1 MSQKPQIRILK
12 RGRQADAPEPAA
24 APAARERDSRR
35 GARAV
40 AENVSS
46 WVEELR
52 ERRTADAGRT
62 FASLF
67 AESASPL
74 NSPARG

>member
-1 MSQKPQIRILK
+1 MSQKPQIRIVK
-12 RGRQADAPEPAA
+12 RGRQNEAEKTPAIV
-24 APAARERDSRR
+24 EKDSRR

-46 WVEELR
+46 WVEEFR
-52 ERRTADAGRT
+52 ERSAADAGRT

-67 AESASPL
+67 AERAQSL
-74 NSPARG
+74 NSPA

>member
-12 RGRQADAPEPAA
+12 RGRQADAPKPAETR
-24 APAARERDSRR
+24 AAREKDSRR

-46 WVEELR
+46 WVEECR
-52 ERRTADAGRT
+52 ERRAADAGRT

-67 AESASPL
+67 AERAATL
-74 NSPARG
+74 NSPA

>member
-1 MSQKPQIRILK
+1 MSHKPQIRIVK
-12 RGRQADAPEPAA
+12 RDQQGGPEKAAGKTRAA
-24 APAARERDSRR
+24 AAEDSRR

-46 WVEELR
+46 WVEEFK
-52 ERRTADAGRT
+52 ERSSAETRRT

-67 AESASPL
+67 AERAKSV
-74 NSPARG
+74 NTPA

>member
-1 MSQKPQIRILK
+1 MSPQLHIRIVK
-12 RGRQADAPEPAA
+12 RAAEKAAESRTRPPKDA
-24 APAARERDSRR
+24 RS

-46 WVEELR
+46 WVEDFR
-52 ERRTADAGRT
+52 EQRSADSRRT

-67 AESASPL
+67 NDAQSD
-74 NSPARG
+74 

>member
-1 MSQKPQIRILK
+1 MSHKPQIKIVK
-12 RGRQADAPEPAA
+12 RDRQADAP
-24 APAARERDSRR
+24 APSESRAARDARR

-46 WVEELR
+46 WVEELH
-52 ERRTADAGRT
+52 ERRAADAGRT

-67 AESASPL
+67 ADRAPAL
-74 NSPARG
+74 NRGA

>member
-1 MSQKPQIRILK
+1 MSQKPQIRIVK
-12 RGRQADAPEPAA
+12 RGRQADAPRAA
-24 APAARERDSRR
+24 EADAARGKDARR

-46 WVEELR
+46 WVEEFQ

-62 FASLF
+62 
-67 AESASPL
+67 
-74 NSPARG
+74 

>member
-1 MSQKPQIRILK
+1 MSHKPQIKIVK
-12 RGRQADAPEPAA
+12 RGRQADAPSPAEGR
-24 APAARERDSRR
+24 AARERDARR

-46 WVEELR
+46 WVEEFNEQR
-52 ERRTADAGRT
+52 AADEGRT

-67 AESASPL
+67 ADRACS
-74 NSPARG
+74 

>member
-1 MSQKPQIRILK
+1 MSQKPQIRIVK
-12 RGRQADAPEPAA
+12 RGGPADAPKADGSA
-24 APAARERDSRR
+24 AAREEDSRR

-40 AENVSS
+40 AANVSS
-46 WVEELR
+46 WVEEFQ

-67 AESASPL
+67 AERAGSL
-74 NSPARG
+74 NSPA

>member
-1 MSQKPQIRILK
+1 MSQKPQIRIVK
-12 RGRQADAPEPAA
+12 RGRQADAPKPAETR
-24 APAARERDSRR
+24 AAREKDARR
-35 GARAV
+35 GARAM

-46 WVEELR
+46 WVEEFQ

-67 AESASPL
+67 AERAKAL
-74 NSPARG
+74 NSPA

>member
-12 RGRQADAPEPAA
+12 RDRQADAPKPAA
-24 APAARERDSRR
+24 PRAAREKDARR

-40 AENVSS
+40 AENVAS
-46 WVEELR
+46 WVEEFQ

-67 AESASPL
+67 AERATPL
-74 NSPARG
+74 NSPA

>member
-1 MSQKPQIRILK
+1 VSQKPQIRIVK
-12 RGRQADAPEPAA
+12 RGRQAEGPEAA
-24 APAARERDSRR
+24 AAVVAPAREKDSR
-35 GARAV
+35 RAV

-46 WVEELR
+46 WVEEFQ

-67 AESASPL
+67 AERAAAA
-74 NSPARG
+74 NSPA